1 MLELWLRKMDTEGE
15 ILDLAMLP
23 IVIIVLRV
31 SVPLLFVVW

>member
-23 IVIIVLRV
+23 IIVLGV
-31 SVPLLFVVW
+31 SVPLLIVVW